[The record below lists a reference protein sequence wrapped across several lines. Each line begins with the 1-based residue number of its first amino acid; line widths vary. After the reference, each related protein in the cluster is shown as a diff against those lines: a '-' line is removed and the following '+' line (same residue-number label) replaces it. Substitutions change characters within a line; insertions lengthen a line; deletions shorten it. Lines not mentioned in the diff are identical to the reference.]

1 MLIFKVKNKPPNR
14 LFEIIIINFYIY
26 QTRLLFIYQLIK
38 WDICKLKFIIIL
50 NKMIS

>member
-1 MLIFKVKNKPPNR
+1 MMLIFKVKNKPRNR
-14 LFEIIIINFYIY
+14 LFEIIIIKFYIY
-26 QTRLLFIYQLIK
+26 QTRLFIYQLIK